1 MEVDDNLKNETKVAY
16 ISMEIGMD
24 SNIPTYSGGLG
35 VLAGDTV
42 RSAADL
48 EIPMVGICLCYSS

>member
-1 MEVDDNLKNETKVAY
+1 MEIDEDLKSNTDVAY
-16 ISMEIGMD
+16 ISMEIAVD

-35 VLAGDTV
+35 VLSGDTV

-48 EIPMVGICLCYSS
+48 EIPMVGICLCYSA